1 MLESALY
8 RSAVALRTALIG
20 KELIRVNTPLSAGP
34 LPEVGSTIEE
44 VRCHNKSIEIV
55 WDDGMVLETQLRL
68 LGGWHLY
75 RQGEVWKKPQ
85 DSAHVVVEV
94 DEWVAACFNS
104 SSVETYRDF
113 DPRRHPLLGTLGP
126 DLRSASADIEE
137 CVDRMMGYEER
148 DETISEVLHDQR
160 IMVGVGN
167 VYRCEILWACEIHP
181 WAQIGTLKRAECR
194 ELVQLAHEMLQSNYV
209 HPAHKSAEG
218 VTHELAAYGRQG
230 KACHRCGDLIRVAHH
245 GEASR
250 VLYWCPGCQTAHQ
263 PLVRPNFTPL
273 SIERDGMY
281 VDQHPAAQMFMQ
293 DVISARGNSQH
304 NTH

>member
-1 MLESALY
+1 MSETALY

-20 KELIRVNTPLSAGP
+20 TELVRIDSQLITDAF
-34 LPEVGSTIEE
+34 PEVGSTIEE
-44 VRCHNKSIEIV
+44 VRSHARSIEIV

-75 RQGEVWKKPQ
+75 RQGQPWRKPEHR
-85 DSAHVVVEV
+85 AHVVIEV
-94 DEWVAACFNS
+94 DDWVAACFNT

-113 DPRRHPLLGTLGP
+113 DPRRHPLHGTLGP
-126 DLRSASADIEE
+126 DLRLPTADIEE

-160 IMVGVGN
+160 VMSGAGN
-167 VYRCEILWACEIHP
+167 VYRCEILWACEMHP
-181 WAQIGTLKRAECR
+181 WAAIGTLKRAECR
-194 ELVQLAHEMLQSNYV
+194 ELVQLAHEMLQSNHV
-209 HPAHKSAEG
+209 HLAHKNAEG
-218 VTHELAAYGRQG
+218 LVHELAVYSRQG

-273 SIERDGMY
+273 SIDREGMY
-281 VDQHPAAQMFMQ
+281 VDQHPAAQLFMNDVLSVRGDGQ
-293 DVISARGNSQH
+293 DDFR
-304 NTH
+304 